1 MDRDFFID
9 RAARA
14 IVKLGWGSLSDGE
27 VEAMK
32 EDSYYAAVMSR
43 VEELRPRPA
52 IATERQSIPV
62 YEAKRFDTTCR
73 IVVPD
78 FSAINDE
85 LIAYLAQHPEY
96 LHKLNWR
103 RFEELVGRIFE
114 NQGYDVELGPGRG
127 DGGVDLRLVSK
138 DSIGTLVTLV
148 QAKKY
153 SRRKKIGL
161 EAVSALHGLL
171 DSNKAHRGVL
181 VTTSEFLPSA
191 RRFAEKQSFRL
202 RLANEGDLI
211 QWLREISR
219 KNHARRNR

>member
-14 IVKLGWGSLSDGE
+14 IVKLGWSSLSDGE

-43 VEELRPRPA
+43 VEELRPRPG
-52 IATERQSIPV
+52 IITDRQSVPV
-62 YEAKRFDTTCR
+62 YKAEKFDATCR

-85 LIAYLAQHPEY
+85 LISYLAQHPEY
-96 LHKLNWR
+96 LHRLNWR
-103 RFEELVGRIFE
+103 RFEELLGRIFE

-127 DGGVDLRLVSK
+127 DGGVDLRLISK

-153 SRRKKIGL
+153 GRQKKIDL
-161 EAVSALHGLL
+161 EAVAALNGLL
-171 DSNKAHRGVL
+171 DSNRAHRGVL

-202 RLANEGDLI
+202 RLANEGDVI
-211 QWLREISR
+211 QWLREVSR
-219 KNHARRNR
+219 KNRAKRNR